1 MANDNASPRTALN
14 QDARA
19 HSLIGN
25 DKGAERLKKNA
36 EMTVNK
42 ERDAKGK
49 LNPLDKSLYDFKD
62 LRFPADTGTTQKL
75 IHYIKFTPTI
85 QEKSDYQV
93 EKQKSPSGKEYR
105 SMADYTSRFSDAV
118 QGSFNPFGFG
128 SATGIA
134 AGLAALKGAQGL
146 AEGVKSADSLAEL
159 KMSGIRGALG
169 GAAIGAIAAPII
181 TGINLSRKTRRAA
194 ASICLY
200 MPDTIVQTMVNDYD
214 QVSLTQAL
222 GTAGLIAQ
230 AGGAITDGVIDR
242 ITEGK
247 GGFGQSAGSAGLAEL
262 GGAIGEKTGAFG
274 SGITDVLL
282 FSAGYAQ
289 NPQIELLF
297 KSIQNREYLF
307 DFKLTPKNQ
316 AEADSIVQIIKA
328 LKFYAAP
335 EIPQNANG
343 RYFIPPSEFDIEFM
357 FGSSRN
363 PKLPKIATCVL
374 QGIDVNYGSAGQWAA
389 FEDGMPVEIA
399 LQLRFKEVEVM
410 HKKLIA
416 EGY

>member
-25 DKGAERLKKNA
+25 EKGAERLKKNA

-49 LNPLDKSLYDFKD
+49 LNRLDKSLYDFKD
-62 LRFPADTGTTQKL
+62 LRFPSDTGTTQKL

-105 SMADYTSRFSDAV
+105 SMADYTSRFSDAA

-128 SATGIA
+128 SATGVA
-134 AGLAALKGAQGL
+134 AGLAAFKGAQGL
-146 AEGVKSADSLAEL
+146 AQGAKSADSLAEL
-159 KMSGIRGALG
+159 KMSGIKGFLG

-181 TGINLSRKTRRAA
+181 KGINLSRKTRRAA

-200 MPDTIVQTMVNDYD
+200 MPDTVVQTMVNDYD

-230 AGGAITDGVIDR
+230 AGGAITDGVIDS

-247 GGFGQSAGSAGLAEL
+247 KGFGQSAGSAGLAEL
-262 GGAIGEKTGAFG
+262 GGVIGEKTGAFG

-307 DFKLTPKNQ
+307 DFKLTPKSQ

-328 LKFYAAP
+328 FKFYSAP
-335 EIPQNANG
+335 EIPQNGNG
-343 RYFIPPSEFDIEFM
+343 RYFIPPSEFDIAFM

-374 QGIDVNYGSAGQWAA
+374 QGIDINYGSAGQWAA

>member
-1 MANDNASPRTALN
+1 MANDNASPRTALL

-49 LNPLDKSLYDFKD
+49 ANPLDKSLYDFKD
-62 LRFPADTGTTQKL
+62 LRFPLDVGTNGRL
-75 IHYIKFTPTI
+75 LHYIKFTPNI
-85 QEKSDYQV
+85 QQKSDYQV
-93 EKQKSPSGKEYR
+93 EKQKINGKEVK
-105 SMADYTSRFSDAV
+105 SFADTTSRFSDAI

-128 SATGIA
+128 SAAGVA
-134 AGLAALKGAQGL
+134 AGLAALGAATG
-146 AEGVKSADSLAEL
+146 AIDGVRTAGSVAEL
-159 KMSGIRGALG
+159 GAKTAVGGIGGFAVGAVAGAL
-169 GAAIGAIAAPII
+169 I

-194 ASICLY
+194 ATICLY
-200 MPDTIVQTMVNDYD
+200 MPDTVVQTTVNDYD
-214 QVSLTQAL
+214 QVSMTQAL
-222 GTAGLIAQ
+222 GNAGLIAQ
-230 AGGAITDGVIDR
+230 AGGAITEGVIDQ

-247 GGFGQSAGSAGLAEL
+247 GGFGQSAGSAALAEV
-262 GGAIGEKTGAFG
+262 GGVVGEKTGAFG

-289 NPQIELLF
+289 NPQVEVLF

-307 DFKLTPKNQ
+307 DFKFTPRNKE
-316 AEADSIVQIIKA
+316 EASAIIEIIKA
-328 LKFYAAP
+328 FKFYAAP

-357 FGSSRN
+357 IGSYRN
-363 PKLPKIATCVL
+363 AKLPRITTCVL
-374 QGIDVNYGSAGQWAA
+374 QGIDVNYGSAGQWTT

-399 LQLRFKEVEVM
+399 MQLRFKEVEVM

-416 EGY
+416 EGF